1 MSFCQERLHKLNE
14 RVKLPLPPYK
24 ETQITRTR
32 VIRHESTDAP
42 QLSAI
47 ASISESLALKTELK
61 IGNPDKRPAQTA
73 ESQLV
78 SAAFWTE
85 SDIGHRPTTDSPQSS
100 NSKGSP
106 GTAKLTDPQVI
117 NTNPKMRSENPIEPG
132 INQQQPSGGALMRKD
147 SLGERVA
154 LEVPKRIKE
163 STNQDSNSDFL
174 LINSGLEQKNKITSY
189 FKSTPSG
196 DPNTKKP
203 YDNLTS
209 FSQASHLIKAEP
221 KPADNQL
228 PSKWELLLKEKEK
241 ELDIFKKMLKT
252 KDEQLTDFKNRA
264 KQVVSGMSVELE
276 EYRRSERRR
285 FIDAEKWR
293 VGEFVTY
300 RDGAQLKEKW
310 ENGYEIRELKE
321 RLQEI
326 TEQKEQIENMKK
338 KLKKRTGKQPLT
350 EEKNSCFPSNSNAVT
365 DRQSNLNQ
373 GYQNENGGYGLG
385 LTRNAS
391 FCRNEL
397 KFTGSIYKNPANTTE
412 LSDSSNNYSAMNEK
426 TIEENRERLNSRLLI
441 LTREENYYKE
451 KIDVIERQKDN
462 YIKLSKQLFEEEN
475 CRYGKTNPNADT
487 RWPLLKNRYQIL
499 SLMGKGGFSE
509 VYKAYDLEELKLV
522 ACKIHQLSQS
532 WSENFKS
539 NYIKH
544 ALRENQVHKNLQH
557 PNIVSHLDSV
567 EIDSNSFC
575 AVLEFCNGPDLAS
588 YLRKHKTIPEKDAK
602 SIAKQILSGLKFLN
616 ETSKKIIHY
625 DLKPQNILFHDGLI
639 KISDFGLC
647 KVMDEGQT
655 RLELTSQ
662 GVGTYWYLPPECFH
676 NNYPKISTKV
686 DVWSVGV
693 ILYELLYGIK
703 PFGNDM
709 CQEKILKEGIMLR
722 AYTLDFP
729 SKPSVSS
736 ELKDVIKRCLEY
748 NQEERP
754 EVIDVWNMLSK
765 L

>member
-1 MSFCQERLHKLNE
+1 MSFCEERLQKLNE
-14 RVKLPLPPYK
+14 RVNLPLPPYK

-32 VIRHESTDAP
+32 IIRNESTDA
-42 QLSAI
+42 QQISAVG
-47 ASISESLALKTELK
+47 SISEPLALKPEIK
-61 IGNPDKRPAQTA
+61 IGNPDKRPAQAVGLQLTVTSSWTKGDAANRPTIDSPKSANSKSNPTA
-73 ESQLV
+73 VKL
-78 SAAFWTE
+78 TE
-85 SDIGHRPTTDSPQSS
+85 S
-100 NSKGSP
+100 
-106 GTAKLTDPQVI
+106 QVI
-117 NTNPKMRSENPIEPG
+117 NPNPKMRPENPLEPG
-132 INQQQPSGGALMRKD
+132 TNQQLAISGVLGRKD
-147 SLGERVA
+147 SLAEKAV
-154 LEVPKRIKE
+154 LEVPKRIKDT
-163 STNQDSNSDFL
+163 TNQDSNSNFL
-174 LINSGLEQKNKITSY
+174 LINSGVEQKNKITSY
-189 FKSTPSG
+189 FKSTPSA
-196 DPNTKKP
+196 DANTKKI

-221 KPADNQL
+221 KPVDNQV
-228 PSKWELLLKEKEK
+228 PSKWELILKEKEK

-252 KDEQLTDFKNRA
+252 KEEQLTDFKSRT
-264 KQVVSGMSVELE
+264 KKVVSRMSVELE
-276 EYRRSERRR
+276 EHRRSERRR
-285 FIDAEKWR
+285 FIEVDKWR
-293 VGEFVTY
+293 IGEYVAY

-310 ENGYEIRELKE
+310 ENGFEIKELKE
-321 RLQEI
+321 KLQEI
-326 TEQKEQIENMKK
+326 TEQKEQIENIKK
-338 KLKKRTGKQPLT
+338 KLKKRTGKQT
-350 EEKNSCFPSNSNAVT
+350 FTDEKNACFPSNSNALN

-373 GYQNENGGYGLG
+373 GYQVDNGGYCLG
-385 LTRNAS
+385 LARNTS
-391 FCRNEL
+391 FGKSEMR
-397 KFTGSIYKNPANTTE
+397 FTGSIYKNPANTTE

-441 LTREENYYKE
+441 LTREENFYKE
-451 KIDVIERQKDN
+451 KIDAIERQKET

-475 CRYGKTNPNADT
+475 CRYGKTNPSSDT
-487 RWPLLKNRYQIL
+487 RWPLLKDRYQIL

-509 VYKAYDLEELKLV
+509 VYKALDLEELKYV

-729 SKPSVSS
+729 SKPSVSP
-736 ELKDVIKRCLEY
+736 ELKDVIKKCLEY

-754 EVIDVWNMLSK
+754 EVIDVWNMLTK